1 LKTKGGKEL
10 VGNSLIPGLPDG
22 IFSNQKSQFGKILD
36 GLGIEDVGIF
46 YGHLVYFWPFGIFCV
61 HLVLCLNT
69 ERLNAKR
76 PNAKRRNAK
85 FGIYD

>member
-1 LKTKGGKEL
+1 M
-10 VGNSLIPGLPDG
+10 
-22 IFSNQKSQFGKILD
+22 D